1 MIKIAAVF
9 LAMIICGSHYGQT
22 LKIGDKVP
30 EIFFA
35 HVLYPNS
42 KQEIATDVPVTAFKN
57 KIILIDFWATWC
69 GPCINALSKYEAL
82 QKKYPEQLQVIAVTH
97 EAVKRIQSFVK
108 NRPVQLMMAIDTA
121 AYLRQ
126 YFAYRTIPHV
136 VLIDKNGIIRAI
148 TSGDEVTT
156 TVIDDVWM
164 GKEISLSVKTDDTKF
179 DYQNDYFDADS
190 SAIESFNLQPGI
202 AGVGTFSKTGK
213 GVFTDRRLSMHNFT
227 VDALYRMAY
236 KLSYF
241 RVAYEMDKA
250 EFDYSR
256 AENKYCLDV
265 IVPKGSEQLLYTTML
280 QKVSQFFDVKT
291 RLEKRTM
298 NVYVL
303 KKGGGYS
310 ALKKSKEV
318 SDSYAGSS
326 NFFTGNGVKVA
337 ALARFLEE
345 FGVMRTPV
353 IDETGIEGRYDVHLE
368 WEPEKKDALKDAFLK
383 AGFVLEKAERQIDV
397 LVFYK

>member
-9 LAMIICGSHYGQT
+9 LTMIICGSHYGQT

-136 VLIDKNGIIRAI
+136 VLIDKK
-148 TSGDEVTT
+148 
-156 TVIDDVWM
+156 W
-164 GKEISLSVKTDDTKF
+164 
-179 DYQNDYFDADS
+179 YY
-190 SAIESFNLQPGI
+190 
-202 AGVGTFSKTGK
+202 K
-213 GVFTDRRLSMHNFT
+213 GHHKRR
-227 VDALYRMAY
+227 
-236 KLSYF
+236 
-241 RVAYEMDKA
+241 
-250 EFDYSR
+250 
-256 AENKYCLDV
+256 
-265 IVPKGSEQLLYTTML
+265 
-280 QKVSQFFDVKT
+280 
-291 RLEKRTM
+291 
-298 NVYVL
+298 
-303 KKGGGYS
+303 
-310 ALKKSKEV
+310 
-318 SDSYAGSS
+318 
-326 NFFTGNGVKVA
+326 
-337 ALARFLEE
+337 
-345 FGVMRTPV
+345 
-353 IDETGIEGRYDVHLE
+353 
-368 WEPEKKDALKDAFLK
+368 
-383 AGFVLEKAERQIDV
+383 
-397 LVFYK
+397 